1 MSDFTHSSRSG
12 IRVYRSRYGS
22 PPTNSYDESTAA
34 STAVIAGGQVVM
46 FDPTA
51 ASAHR
56 IVRCSTSAGQTPILP
71 VNIVGPILPV
81 NIVGVASGG
90 TGSDGSSNT
99 IGQESRKVSVWEA
112 APDVEFL
119 FPTKL
124 TIASTL
130 VNTGLELSWD
140 STLGI
145 HHVSANSTAGD
156 QIVRITGVLPG
167 TVGDSGGFLIGRFYS
182 SVVAPTISGL

>member
-1 MSDFTHSSRSG
+1 LADFTHSSRSAV
-12 IRVYRSRYGS
+12 RVYRSKTGS
-22 PPTNSYDESTAA
+22 PPINSYDESTAA

-56 IVRCSTSAGQTPILP
+56 VVRCSTASGADPIQP
-71 VNIVGPILPV
+71 VNVI
-81 NIVGVASGG
+81 GVSAGG
-90 TGSDGSSNT
+90 TGSDGSSGT
-99 IGQESRKVSVWEA
+99 IGTEARKVSVFEA
-112 APDVEFL
+112 TPNVEFL
-119 FPTKL
+119 FPFKGI
-124 TIASTL
+124 IASTL

-156 QIVRITGVLPG
+156 RVVRITGLVPG
-167 TVGDSGGFLIGRFYS
+167 TVGDTGGFLIGRFYS
-182 SVVAPTISGL
+182 SVVAPSISGL

>member
-1 MSDFTHSSRSG
+1 MADFTHSSRSG
-12 IRVYRSRYGS
+12 VRVYRSRYGS

-56 IVRCSTSAGQTPILP
+56 IVRCSTANGQTPIQ
-71 VNIVGPILPV
+71 PV

-99 IGQESRKVSVWEA
+99 IGTEARKVSVWEA

-119 FPTKL
+119 FPTKVI
-124 TIASTL
+124 IASTL

-167 TVGDSGGFLIGRFYS
+167 TVGDTGGFLVGRFYS